1 MNFYKLL
8 GVSKDA
14 SYEEIKKAFREKAKK
29 YHSDVNKEGE
39 EVFKLLTKAYETL
52 SDPEKRKEYDKII
65 SSKPEIL
72 GKIEN
77 LLNKFLSENIPKK
90 GKDIKINIGISLE
103 EAYRG
108 TIIDIN
114 YFRVEN
120 CPVCKTTGLD
130 ENSSIEKC
138 QTCNGSGYKNLLS
151 LKIYCPV
158 CKGKGFIIENPC
170 IKCRGKKQIK
180 VKKHKKIKI
189 PAGVE
194 TGFTLLFEDEGDE
207 SLNRGKNGNLY
218 IKIFLKHHPVF
229 EKKGLN
235 LFTKIK
241 LTQKIKQE
249 KKFSIFNLNG
259 EKLTVKLPDNIQAGD
274 IIKIKG
280 EGFKDKN
287 GNIGNI
293 FVKLY

>member
-1 MNFYKLL
+1 MDFYKLL

-29 YHSDVNKEGE
+29 YHPDVNKEGE
-39 EVFKLLTKAYETL
+39 EIFKLLTKAYETL
-52 SDPEKRKEYDKII
+52 SDPKKRKEYDKTI

-77 LLNKFLSENIPKK
+77 LLNRFFSEDISKK
-90 GKDIKINIGISLE
+90 GKDIKIKVELSLE

-114 YFRVEN
+114 YFKVEN
-120 CPVCKTTGLD
+120 CPVCKATGLD

-138 QTCNGSGYKNLLS
+138 QTCNGNGNKNLLS
-151 LKIYCPV
+151 LRIPCPV
-158 CKGKGFIIENPC
+158 CKGKGFVIENPC
-170 IKCRGKKQIK
+170 IKCGGRKQIK

-194 TGFTLLFEDEGDE
+194 TGFTILFENEGNE
-207 SLNRGKNGNLY
+207 GLNGGKNGNLY
-218 IKIFLKHHPVF
+218 IKIFLKYHPVF

-241 LTQKIKQE
+241 LTEKIKQE
-249 KKFSIFNLNG
+249 RKFYIFNLNG
-259 EKLTVKLPDNIQAGD
+259 EKLTVRLPPNIQAGD

-280 EGFKDKN
+280 EGFKNKN
-287 GNIGNI
+287 GNTGDI
-293 FVKLY
+293 FVELY